1 MTDRFVHEQ
10 GASRVVFGVG
20 ALDGAGD
27 EVARLGARRVLLI
40 SDRHSAAHAE
50 AVAGRLGGRVRGRI
64 TRTATHVPGESADAA
79 SREAA
84 AHGADLLLCVGGGSA
99 TGLAKAVALR
109 TGLRIVAVP
118 TTYAGSEMTPIWGL
132 TRDGRKETGR
142 DPAVRPVTVIYDPAL
157 TTRLPGRLSAA
168 SGMNAL
174 AHLVEAA
181 YAPRLSPLTA
191 AVADQ
196 GIRVLAKALP
206 RVVTDP
212 EDMAAR
218 SDALQGAWLA
228 GWVLGTTAMGLH
240 HKLCHVLG
248 GSYGLPHAATHSALL
263 PYVTAFN
270 RRAPRLGRVA
280 EALGAADAATGLW
293 ELRTSIGAPASLA
306 QPGFGTA
313 DIDRV
318 AGLVAA
324 EPPAGPRPVEP
335 AGVRAILRAALDGA
349 RPVTTGDGDA
359 P

>member
-1 MTDRFVHEQ
+1 MTDRFVHEH

-20 ALDGAGD
+20 ALDRAGD

-40 SDRHSAAHAE
+40 ADRHSAAYADTL
-50 AVAGRLGGRVRGRI
+50 AGLLGDRVRGRI
-64 TRTATHVPGESADAA
+64 RETATHVPGALADAA
-79 SREAA
+79 AEKAA
-84 AHGADLLLCVGGGSA
+84 AHDADLLLCVGGGSA

-109 TGLRIVAVP
+109 TRLPIVAVP
-118 TTYAGSEMTPIWGL
+118 TTYAGSEMTPIWGS

-157 TTRLPGRLSAA
+157 TTALPATLSAA

-196 GIRVLAKALP
+196 GIRILAEALP

-218 SDALQGAWLA
+218 SGALQGAWLA
-228 GWVLGTTAMGLH
+228 GWVLGTTTMGLH

-248 GSYGLPHAATHSALL
+248 GFFGLPHAATHSALL

-270 RRAPRLGRVA
+270 RGAPRLGRVA
-280 EALGAADAATGLW
+280 RALGATDAATGLW
-293 ELRTSIGAPASLA
+293 DLRATIGAPAGLA
-306 QPGFGTA
+306 ELGFGA
-313 DIDRV
+313 AEIDKV

-349 RPVTTGDGDA
+349 RPATAEDT